1 MCFGIIWDVLTQLS
15 NILSIICGI
24 VLVPLQLLLFQLN
37 YEIPFADNLLN
48 KQNCNN
54 RFRCHPADLRMFAT
68 TRKQTNWSSF
78 SKFSPNPL
86 FPMTSNFLPWGNIW
100 SFGQLFRRQNH
111 HHHKHQ
117 LGKILDWLVGLS
129 VEKIWILNSLQQ
141 QTHSQSLIVMINRI
155 VSTIVINTLQWTS
168 FPVPTICNKWQYMG
182 QSLWNSVRVNMTE
195 IIGRLADN
203 SSPVARF
210 PK

>member
-24 VLVPLQLLLFQLN
+24 VLVPLQLLLFFSSIMKFISPIICWISKTVITASAVTL
-37 YEIPFADNLLN
+37 PPAWGCLLPHEN
-48 KQNCNN
+48 KQIEAA
-54 RFRCHPADLRMFAT
+54 F
-68 TRKQTNWSSF
+68 
-78 SKFSPNPL
+78 PNSLPTPL

-141 QTHSQSLIVMINRI
+141 QTHSQSLIVMIYRI
-155 VSTIVINTLQWTS
+155 VSTLFINSIAVDKLSWKDMPDIRYKLMPMPGSILMEQCPSEYDRNNW
-168 FPVPTICNKWQYMG
+168 
-182 QSLWNSVRVNMTE
+182 
-195 IIGRLADN
+195 
-203 SSPVARF
+203 SSGG
-210 PK
+210 